1 MLIADNPTPE
11 REELNHEQP
20 ISPDDDATAA
30 PDLPLEDPYPH
41 ISLHALSGL
50 PSSDTFRLYGEL
62 NHARITVLVDSGSTH
77 NFLQPRIAQFLHLP
91 VRPTQPLR
99 VLVGNGSILNCDQLC
114 PDTPLSLQG
123 HHFSISFHL
132 LPISGADAV
141 LGIEWLKQLGPVV
154 TDYTSLIMKFHHL
167 GQAIELQ
174 ADVTNGPEPVSATQ
188 VKRFIRTGSTSALFH
203 LSILPTTQPGP
214 TPHHLPQNHLPHPV
228 SAIEALLH
236 QYEHLFQTPTTLPP
250 PRSVTH
256 HINLLPSSSPINV

>member
-1 MLIADNPTPE
+1 M
-11 REELNHEQP
+11 
-20 ISPDDDATAA
+20 
-30 PDLPLEDPYPH
+30 
-41 ISLHALSGL
+41 
-50 PSSDTFRLYGEL
+50 
-62 NHARITVLVDSGSTH
+62 
-77 NFLQPRIAQFLHLP
+77 
-91 VRPTQPLR
+91 
-99 VLVGNGSILNCDQLC
+99 
-114 PDTPLSLQG
+114 SLQG
-123 HHFSISFHL
+123 HQFSVSFHI

-141 LGIEWLKQLGPVV
+141 LGIEWLKQLGSVV

-188 VKRFIRTGSTSALFH
+188 VKRFIRIGSTSALFH

-214 TPHHLPQNHLPHPV
+214 TPHHLSQNHLPHPV

-256 HINLLPSSSPINV
+256 HINLLPSSSPINVRPYRYPHFQKTEIEKQISDLLSAGLIRPSTSLYSSPVLLVKKKDGTWHMCVDYRALNAVTIRDRFPDRKSVV